1 MPGERVFF
9 KRRLHHATQARKST
23 TEIGHPCGD
32 PDPRSR
38 WQPDHPTKHSIAVRS
53 ATTSMFPA
61 TRSVSLASLISIV
74 PKGDGEAAFTTF
86 TASSRSSVVV
96 TGRSFAHKIAVISYT
111 IVKNQVEYDESIWA
125 TRDAHREKR
134 LEMKLKRQAK
144 QLGYELVPIERK
156 AA

>member
-1 MPGERVFF
+1 MASQVDETLRRWRPKQWPARFDNSMSPGQRTPISYDVRTLF
-9 KRRLHHATQARKST
+9 
-23 TEIGHPCGD
+23 
-32 PDPRSR
+32 
-38 WQPDHPTKHSIAVRS
+38 QP
-53 ATTSMFPA
+53 
-61 TRSVSLASLISIV
+61 LASLISIV
-74 PKGDGEAAFTTF
+74 LKGDGEAAFTTF
-86 TASSRSSVVV
+86 TASSRSSVIV

-144 QLGYELVPIERK
+144 QLGYELVPIEQK

>member
-74 PKGDGEAAFTTF
+74 PTANGEDALLARPDLFHEM
-86 TASSRSSVVV
+86 SDRV
-96 TGRSFAHKIAVISYT
+96 TGKSLLDWFLPSRPSRYF
-111 IVKNQVEYDESIWA
+111 
-125 TRDAHREKR
+125 
-134 LEMKLKRQAK
+134 LRQ
-144 QLGYELVPIERK
+144 
-156 AA
+156 